1 MEINYLFFYTL
12 TTDNS
17 STRTNNTYTRKSTS
31 ICSDAITDTQT
42 EKLLYNRCLFVRGI
56 FTKDLDIYLE

>member
-1 MEINYLFFYTL
+1 MEINYLFFYTQ

-42 EKLLYNRCLFVRGI
+42 DKI
-56 FTKDLDIYLE
+56 IIQ